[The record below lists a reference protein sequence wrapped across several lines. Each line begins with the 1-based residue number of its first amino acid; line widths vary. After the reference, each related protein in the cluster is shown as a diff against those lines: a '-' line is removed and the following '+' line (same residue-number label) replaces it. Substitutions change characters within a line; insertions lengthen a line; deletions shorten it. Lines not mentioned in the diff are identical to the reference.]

1 MAFPFTDPSQ
11 FVTLPGVP
19 VPVPRTYLP
28 PLPQP
33 PQPVPDLIV
42 PDAITGVIPE
52 PPLPIVTRQPDLPVG
67 PSTEPMGPDV
77 TVPAQASPLPSAP
90 GAVALPPPVA
100 PPSPSPS
107 PGPPPGGPQ
116 ISIPDQGTGLAFSA
130 LERKKQLLGEEATA
144 RQGESDRIAAAYQE
158 EERQRAVAEKA
169 RAEDAKREQE
179 QLAQSRAEVQAAT
192 KAFADHKTD
201 QFRLWHKTST
211 GNKILAG
218 IGVALS
224 GLGSAMKHQS
234 DNPALDI
241 IMRAMDEDVR
251 LQLADREKLSQTIG
265 FKRTALD
272 DLRESIGDKEAQHRA
287 ALAAL
292 TDRTARQVRAVSASV
307 ASPLQKI
314 QADKLAADLDLQAAS
329 LLTEAEQR
337 DWTRRKETE
346 QLALQREGA
355 DLDRFRTRQSVA
367 QGWAADARA
376 REQIELRRQELLAD
390 ADKAAQ
396 ATRAKLGE
404 EKAKVVTADQKNL
417 QETGIVDPITGDL
430 VLQAGGREELDRLAA
445 DEKAA
450 ISSNPDRAEEV
461 RQAAATARDEIRRKY
476 ALRGRNT
483 ESASRVGNVMA
494 STATVT
500 NLMDDILRE
509 TEGGASLSPEK
520 LARLHTKVLAAQA
533 ANKEVLNLGT
543 LDNGTV
549 TFLNEMFGGSPGKVD
564 YKALADKVGVGSF
577 WAGRREA
584 IKAARDFA
592 VTNAQN
598 MISAQTVPSLGG
610 GVPKWTPPDASTAPK
625 PRETDTSK
633 AVKRISGGKTPSE
646 IEAAGKTSA
655 AGRAVLKGY
664 AKIFAPFEKGTFADV
679 TPRDKEA
686 AVEAGRQ
693 TGQFLSREQDR
704 DLYFLAARAGSPEAK
719 RQLLAQA
726 KNDNDR
732 TKLALSIA
740 KVSPEEADEAK
751 RALVELASKEP
762 RPEVRSGTYRAL
774 VELGLEGEAKAAYEA
789 SSPEDREAIDLA
801 RQFRSQTA
809 TAEIS
814 ALGDRASKG
823 DAAAVSELA
832 RIATSGDS
840 EQRALAGAAL
850 VRAQRA
856 SQGAR

>member
-1 MAFPFTDPSQ
+1 MAYPFTDPSQ

-28 PLPQP
+28 P
-33 PQPVPDLIV
+33 QPVPV
-42 PDAITGVIPE
+42 PEPAAPDAIAGATPE
-52 PPLPIVTRQPDLPVG
+52 LPLPIVTRQPDLPVG

-77 TVPAQASPLPSAP
+77 TVPAQAPALPGAPGGAGPAPSPQPSQLAAPSA
-90 GAVALPPPVA
+90 A
-100 PPSPSPS
+100 
-107 PGPPPGGPQ
+107 GPQ
-116 ISIPDQGTGLAFSA
+116 ISIPDQGTGLAFSS
-130 LERKKQLLGEEATA
+130 LERKKQLLGEEAVA
-144 RQGESDRIAAAYQE
+144 RQGESDQIAAAYQE
-158 EERQRAVAEKA
+158 EEKQRAEAEKA
-169 RAEDAKREQE
+169 RAEESKREQE

-201 QFRLWHKTST
+201 QFRLWHNSST

-224 GLGSAMKHQS
+224 GIGAAMKHEGT
-234 DNPALDI
+234 NPALDI

-292 TDRTARQVRAVSASV
+292 TDRTARQVRAISAQV

-314 QADKLAADLDLQAAS
+314 QADKLAADLDLQAAG

-337 DWTRRKETE
+337 DWTRRKEAE
-346 QLALQREGA
+346 QLSLQREGM
-355 DLDRFRTRQSVA
+355 DLDKWRTRQTVA
-367 QGWAADARA
+367 QGWAADQRA
-376 REQIELRRQELLAD
+376 RDQIDLRRQEMLAD

-396 ATRAKLGE
+396 AARAKMGE
-404 EKAKVVTADQKNL
+404 EQAKIVTADQKNL
-417 QETGIVDPITGDL
+417 QETGIVDPISREL
-430 VLQAGGREELDRLAA
+430 VLQPGGREELDRLAT
-445 DEKAA
+445 DEKSA
-450 ISSNPDRAEEV
+450 IASNPDRAEEV
-461 RQAAATARDEIRRKY
+461 RQAAAIARDEIRRKY
-476 ALRGRNT
+476 ALRGRNVD
-483 ESASRVGNVMA
+483 SAAKVGNVMA

-549 TFLNEMFGGSPGKVD
+549 TFLNEMFGGSAGKVD
-564 YKALADKVGVGSF
+564 YKALAEKVGVGSF

-598 MISAQTVPSLGG
+598 MIAAQTVPSLGG
-610 GVPKWTPPDASTAPK
+610 GVPKWTPPDASSAPK
-625 PRETDTSK
+625 PKETDVIK
-633 AVKRISGGKTPSE
+633 AVKRIAGGKTPTE
-646 IEAAGKTSA
+646 IEAAGKTSPA
-655 AGRAVLKGY
+655 ARTVLKGVG
-664 AKIFAPFEKGTFADV
+664 KVFAPLESGSFADV
-679 TPRDKEA
+679 TPRDKA
-686 AVEAGRQ
+686 AAAEAGRQ
-693 TGQFLSREQDR
+693 TGEFLSREQDR
-704 DLYFLAARAGSPEAK
+704 DLFFLASRAGSAEAK
-719 RQLLAQA
+719 RKLLAAA
-726 KNDNDR
+726 KNDNER

-740 KVSPEEADEAK
+740 KVSPEEADEAR

-789 SSPEDREAIDLA
+789 ATPEDREAIDLNK
-801 RQFRSQTA
+801 QLRSQMA
-809 TAEIS
+809 TTEIS

-832 RIATSGDS
+832 RIATSGDP
-840 EQRALAGAAL
+840 EARALAGAAL